1 MVAQTLS
8 ALEVA
13 RATKTRGY
21 PPLPV
26 AFKGKNPLPTEWP
39 TLVLD
44 DDDLPAHFPEDERPL
59 NVGGLL
65 GELAGGRVDVD
76 IDAREAWSIA
86 AQFLPPTEAVFGR
99 RSCPRSHYEFVIT
112 SGPIPRIVEYLD
124 PLLEKGDARVKLV
137 EIRGTAHH
145 TVMPGSIH
153 SSGEEVCWNQDGE
166 PGAVDAP
173 DLEQRAATLAS
184 ATLLARYWPTGA
196 RHDTALALAGALLR
210 NGWTSERAEQF
221 IVAVASAAGDTDERD
236 RRAAVQTTTTRLTTG
251 ESVFGIPRLKDL
263 LDGRVVDRVVAWLQ
277 IAKPLEPPPANT
289 DAAATPL
296 PTGRYHLTDLGNSE
310 RLIAQ
315 HGERLRYCYAWNKWL
330 VYDDGYWRADRPGLV
345 VALAKQTVRSIYKE
359 AADEPDDKVRA
370 AIASWAKASES
381 HSRIGAMVALSQ
393 SALPI
398 DHTEFDRAPWLLNCR
413 NGTLDLKR
421 GVMRAHDP
429 ADWLTK
435 QVPLAYD
442 PDAQAPRWRAFLH
455 SIMGEDD
462 DLVAFLKRAAGY
474 CLSGSTREQCLFFMH
489 GSGSN
494 GKSTFLLT
502 LQSVLG
508 PYAMQAKSDLLMAKA
523 HQDHPTE
530 VADLFGARLVVTIEV
545 EDGKRFSESML
556 KQLTGG
562 DKIRARRMREDHWE
576 FDPTHKIML
585 AANHRPAVRG
595 TDHAV
600 WRRIHLI
607 PFTTTIPEEQK
618 DVNLPEKLRA
628 EAQGILTWM
637 VEGCVEYMR
646 AGLRVPG
653 AVRAA
658 TAGYRE
664 QMDLIG
670 QFLNDCC
677 DVGPVLKDTAANLY
691 RAYCAYCEKN
701 GEKTV
706 LSNRR
711 YSDALTERG
720 FALVRG
726 TGGVHLRKGLRLR
739 PDAPPDDEWF
749 DDGGAEFPPSPPSA
763 PPFSDVSDVS
773 DVKSTINGDLI
784 SHEGVIPKITS
795 LTSLTSL
802 SAKEWVHNTDNRSND
817 GGGGSNLS
825 NLSNLSVPG
834 LPGLRGHAGAHTH
847 AHARNEGE
855 KVTKVTE
862 VKPEEVVGGA
872 GKESLRPCPG
882 CGTPTLHGWTCQGCR
897 LGQPPATAVVESA
910 DAPSAASALS
920 NTAPTA
926 TVSVSAPAAVVRG
939 EGPAAPYTMLTTACD
954 VEDMLTS
961 VRAAPIVGLDT
972 ETTGLDALTDRLRLI
987 QIATPDA
994 VYMLDAFALD
1004 PRLIAPLLQGDGPL
1018 LVGHNLKFDL
1028 RFLDSAGI
1036 PLPAGQRLFDT
1047 MLASQLLSAGAG
1059 PAVKHGLAAVAER
1072 ALGFTLSK
1080 DEQKSDW
1087 TGPLRPEQLSYAAK
1101 DAAILPALAERLR
1114 GDIDSAGLQ
1123 RVCDIEMRTLPTIA
1137 WVEQTGVPFDAT
1149 AWTRLADA
1157 ASDELVEVER
1167 ELTEATGTGG
1177 LFEGSSTVN
1186 WGSAPQVATLLR
1198 ARGHTVTSTDE
1209 AALLELAEAGEP
1221 LAALLLCHRDAAK
1234 RTSTYGADYLKWG
1247 NPRTGRIHASLLQL
1261 GSDAGRMSCQ
1271 KPNLQQVPR
1280 DKRYRACIRP
1290 GEGRVLIK
1298 ADYAQ
1303 IELRL
1308 AAEIAGDTR
1317 LIEAF
1322 QRGDDLHAVTASTV
1336 LGKTEVS
1343 KADRQAAKAVNFG
1356 LLYGM
1361 GAEGLRLY
1369 AKNEYGVQWSVDEAA
1384 AVRAKFFDTYRGLKA
1399 WHRRQP
1405 DGALD
1410 TYTVAGR
1417 RRSGITSFTQKL
1429 NSPVQGSG
1437 ADGLKAALGLLGETR
1452 GRVSS
1457 AAPVNIVH
1465 DEIVVECDRDQ
1476 AEEARAWVMD
1486 AMRSGMETVLQRV
1499 PAEVE
1504 ATICSDWSGM
1514 ALDVQSAMR

>member
-26 AFKGKNPLPTEWP
+26 AFKGKNPLPTGWP

-99 RSCPRSHYEFVIT
+99 RSCPRSHYEFVVT

-210 NGWTSERAEQF
+210 NGWTPERAEQF

-236 RRAAVQTTTTRLTTG
+236 RRTAVQTTATRLTAG
-251 ESVFGIPRLKDL
+251 ETVFGIPRLKEL
-263 LDGRVVDRVVAWLQ
+263 LDARVVDRVVAWLHLVEV
-277 IAKPLEPPPANT
+277 AKPRT
-289 DAAATPL
+289 ATPGAVRP
-296 PTGRYHLTDLGNSE
+296 PTGADAPGAVPEAGRFHLTDLGNSE
-310 RLIAQ
+310 RLVAQ

-330 VYDDGYWRADRPGLV
+330 VYDEGYWRADRPGLV
-345 VALAKQTVRSIYKE
+345 VALAKETVRSIYKE

-398 DHTEFDRAPWLLNCR
+398 DHTEFDRDPWLLNCR
-413 NGTLDLKR
+413 NGTLDLNR
-421 GVMRAHDP
+421 GILRPHDP

-442 PDAQAPRWRAFLH
+442 PDAQAPLWRAFLH

-530 VADLFGARLVVTIEV
+530 VADLFGARLVVSIEV

-637 VEGCVEYMR
+637 VEGGAEYMR

-670 QFLNDCC
+670 QFLNDRC
-677 DVGPVLKDTAANLY
+677 DVGPTLKDTTANLY
-691 RAYCAYCEKN
+691 RAYCAYCEDN
-701 GEKTV
+701 GEKSV

-739 PDAPPDDEWF
+739 PDVPPDDEWF
-749 DDGGAEFPPSPPSA
+749 DDGGAMFPPSPPSA

-784 SHEGVIPKITS
+784 PHEGVIPKITS

-802 SAKEWVHNTDNRSND
+802 SAIDD
-817 GGGGSNLS
+817 DF
-825 NLSNLSVPG
+825 G
-834 LPGLRGHAGAHTH
+834 LVETGAPL
-847 AHARNEGE
+847 
-855 KVTKVTE
+855 
-862 VKPEEVVGGA
+862 PEPI
-872 GKESLRPCPG
+872 LTCLY
-882 CGTPTLHGWTCQGCR
+882 CGTPTPGGVAC
-897 LGQPPATAVVESA
+897 VEHRM
-910 DAPSAASALS
+910 DAAPT
-920 NTAPTA
+920 NTAAPEPVGASPVVA
-926 TVSVSAPAAVVRG
+926 TVTCGPSYPELPVRTLATVDDVQRALPALL
-939 EGPAAPYTMLTTACD
+939 AAP
-954 VEDMLTS
+954 V
-961 VRAAPIVGLDT
+961 VGFDT
-972 ETTGLDALTDRLRLI
+972 ETTGLDPLTDRLRLV
-987 QIATPDA
+987 QLATHDGA
-994 VYMLDAFALD
+994 YVLDARRVD
-1004 PRLIAPLLQGDGPL
+1004 PRVLAPLFDAPAGAGPL
-1018 LVGHNLKFDL
+1018 MVAQNAAFDL
-1028 RFLDSAGI
+1028 RFLHQVGLATPAAG
-1036 PLPAGQRLFDT
+1036 RLFDT
-1047 MLASQLLSAGAG
+1047 ELVSRLLSASAFKKGYA
-1059 PAVKHGLAAVAER
+1059 PVKHGLAALAQRV
-1072 ALGFTLSK
+1072 LGLSLDK
-1080 DEQKSDW
+1080 TAQTSDW
-1087 TGPLRPEQLSYAAK
+1087 AGELTEEQLRYAAL
-1101 DAAILPALAERLR
+1101 DAVVLPLIAERLQAELVA
-1114 GDIDSAGLQ
+1114 AGLEC
-1123 RVCDIEMRTLPTIA
+1123 VAALEMGALPAVA
-1137 WVEQTGVPFDAT
+1137 WLMETGVPFDSDG
-1149 AWTRLADA
+1149 WQRLALLAEQDVARVEQDLTVLA
-1157 ASDELVEVER
+1157 A
-1167 ELTEATGTGG
+1167 TGG
-1177 LFEGSSTVN
+1177 LFANGQSTVKWSSTQ
-1186 WGSAPQVATLLR
+1186 QVATLLR
-1198 ARGHTVTSTDE
+1198 ERGHAAVTSTEEAVLRQLADE
-1209 AALLELAEAGEP
+1209 GEALAP
-1221 LAALLLCHRDAAK
+1221 LLLRHREASK
-1234 RTSTYGADYLKWG
+1234 RASTYGLDYLKHVH
-1247 NPRTGRIHASLLQL
+1247 PLTGRIHASFRQL
-1261 GSDAGRMSCQ
+1261 GSEAGRMSATD
-1271 KPNLQQVPR
+1271 PNVQQVPR
-1280 DKRYRACIRP
+1280 DKAYRACVRP
-1290 GEGRVLIK
+1290 GPGRVLVK

-1308 AAEIAGDTR
+1308 AAQIAPDER
-1317 LIEAF
+1317 LVEAF
-1322 QRGDDLHAVTASTV
+1322 QRGDDLHTVTARTV
-1336 LGKTEVS
+1336 LGKTDVT

-1361 GAEGLRLY
+1361 GAKGLRQY
-1369 AKNEYGVQWSVDEAA
+1369 AAEEYGVHWTEEEAQT
-1384 AVRAKFFDTYRGLKA
+1384 VRGRFFAEYRGLQA
-1399 WHRRQP
+1399 WHRSQT
-1405 DGALD
+1405 DGEVETRTIAS
-1410 TYTVAGR
+1410 R
-1417 RRSGITSFTQKL
+1417 RRLGVERYTEKL

-1437 ADGLKAALGLLGETR
+1437 ADGLKAALGRLWETR
-1452 GRVSS
+1452 HRVPG
-1457 AAPVNIVH
+1457 AAPILVVH

-1486 AMRSGMETVLQRV
+1486 AMRSGMETVLHRV

-1504 ATICSDWSGM
+1504 ATICSDWSGT
-1514 ALDVQSAMR
+1514 ALDGVAP